1 MAENLRMGNEEE
13 EMLHCE
19 GDSDYNNRFRG
30 RGGVGEMDMEGPSI
44 EFGDRTPLVTT
55 LTLPKFFKKSAS
67 RLKILLT

>member
-44 EFGDRTPLVTT
+44 EFGDRAPSGYNVGI
-55 LTLPKFFKKSAS
+55 AN
-67 RLKILLT
+67 ILREVSK